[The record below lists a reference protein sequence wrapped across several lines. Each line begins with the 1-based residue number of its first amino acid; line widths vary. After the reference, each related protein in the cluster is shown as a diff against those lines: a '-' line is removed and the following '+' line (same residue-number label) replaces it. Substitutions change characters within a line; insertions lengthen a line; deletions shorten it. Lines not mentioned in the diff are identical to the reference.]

1 MGSEDFMP
9 HLFRKQFLLKSDSF
23 SEYLLKVLA
32 FDRIPVV
39 FTFDSHVRLIYSSM
53 VIEADRRENLILLDA
68 LHPEMGNDH
77 LVSGSSV
84 TFYGKAKGVETGF
97 RARIRGGTTVG
108 GQRAVS
114 LFFPYE
120 TYHAQRRQAL
130 RVPLSPSTSPVR
142 LTKSGG
148 GQELV
153 RPVNVGSGGMR
164 VLFPEKNEKGE
175 PNDLFREG
183 ETVLI
188 ESADLGGFRLPPLSG
203 RIIYLE
209 HSGRETG
216 TDLMAMGILF
226 LDFPK
231 ECEEPLIDFVARKD
245 RENLKNIRNDP
256 RG

>member
-1 MGSEDFMP
+1 MGVEEFMP
-9 HLFRKQFLLKSDSF
+9 HLFRKQFLLKSDIF

-32 FDRIPVV
+32 FERIPLV
-39 FTFDSHVRLIYSSM
+39 FLFDSHVRLIYSSM
-53 VIEADRRENLILLDA
+53 VIEADRRENLLLLDA

-77 LVSGSSV
+77 LVPGSSV
-84 TFYGKAKGVETGF
+84 TFAGKAKGVETGF
-97 RARIRGGTTVG
+97 RARIRGGTTVA

-114 LFFPYE
+114 LFFPHE
-120 TYHAQRRQAL
+120 TYYAQRRQAL
-130 RVPLSPSTSPVR
+130 RVPLSPTTPQVR
-142 LTKSGG
+142 LTKPHS

-153 RPVNVGSGGMR
+153 NPVNVGSGGMR
-164 VLFPEKNEKGE
+164 VLFPAKNEKGE

-183 ETVLI
+183 DTVLI
-188 ESADLGGFRLPPLSG
+188 ESADLGGFLLPPLSG

-209 HSGRETG
+209 YSGRETG